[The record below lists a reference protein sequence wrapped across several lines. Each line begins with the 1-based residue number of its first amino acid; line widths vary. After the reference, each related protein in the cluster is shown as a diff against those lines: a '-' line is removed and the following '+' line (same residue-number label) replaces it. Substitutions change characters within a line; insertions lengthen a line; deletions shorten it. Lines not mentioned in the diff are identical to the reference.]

1 MKLFTKQYNVDSV
14 NKFAAF
20 KVLHAMFT
28 YATSVIGTGGCDK
41 LGKKSEVHSL
51 ESQHGHK
58 RLLLITFLTLP
69 ITISL
74 DPSRL

>member
-41 LGKKSEVHSL
+41 LGNKSEVHSL
-51 ESQHGHK
+51 KSQHGHK

-69 ITISL
+69 STISL